1 MELLDLFWVSE
12 VRILPESGAQL
23 RDEMVVGIGIIAS
36 KTMKLASLII
46 SIHTSLNKAMDRK
59 RSGFPRG
66 SIAQVR
72 NPVSRVWTSSQ
83 TASPAW
89 LNGEASG

>member
-23 RDEMVVGIGIIAS
+23 RDEVVVGIGIIAS

-72 NPVSRVWTSSQ
+72 NPVSRVWTTSQ